1 VGPDPE
7 LAADRNLINIINA
20 GSVYYLSGLAVA
32 IGFRM
37 NLFNIGV
44 DGQYRLSASSLP

>member
-1 VGPDPE
+1 M
-7 LAADRNLINIINA
+7 
-20 GSVYYLSGLAVA
+20 A

-44 DGQYRLSASSLP
+44 DGQYRLAALFAAVVGGALDAARRRCRSR